1 MFARRTAPAS
11 TRLVRFYSLTAS
23 QCPRRTWSGVSTA
36 AIQTPYPGV
45 SVRARARANHIQHST
60 AKRPITGQTVSMENK
75 NTPSRLNEP
84 TIHSIFEKETST
96 WQYIVADPASS
107 HAVIIDPVLDYD
119 RASQTISTES
129 ADHLLNMVKQHGYTI
144 DMILETHVHAD
155 HLTAA
160 SYLQTQLS
168 RVQDIQPVIGI
179 GKRIEMVQR
188 LFGERYGIPEA
199 QYKGIF
205 GKYFDDN
212 EVFRIGELAA
222 SVLHLPGHTPDHLG
236 YKIGGISP
244 SPLVPSIRILCK

>member
-1 MFARRTAPAS
+1 
-11 TRLVRFYSLTAS
+11 
-23 QCPRRTWSGVSTA
+23 
-36 AIQTPYPGV
+36 
-45 SVRARARANHIQHST
+45 
-60 AKRPITGQTVSMENK
+60 MENK